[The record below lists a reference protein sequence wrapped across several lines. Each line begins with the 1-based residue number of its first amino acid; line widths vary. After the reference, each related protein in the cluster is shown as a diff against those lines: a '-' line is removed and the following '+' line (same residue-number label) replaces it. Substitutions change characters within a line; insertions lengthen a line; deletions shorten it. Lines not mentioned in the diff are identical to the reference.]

1 MNDVKENMFNELE
14 NSLKTLY
21 ILTLQHLQIGLVLS
35 VNKMDDM
42 LEINFLSGLHSR
54 VNMMILFYGPC

>member
-1 MNDVKENMFNELE
+1 MSYE

-42 LEINFLSGLHSR
+42 LEINVLSGLHSR